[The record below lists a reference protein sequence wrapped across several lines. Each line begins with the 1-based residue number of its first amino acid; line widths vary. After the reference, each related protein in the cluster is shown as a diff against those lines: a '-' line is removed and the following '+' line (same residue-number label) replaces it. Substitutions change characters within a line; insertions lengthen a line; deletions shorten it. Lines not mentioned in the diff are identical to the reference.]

1 MPKINYDVCIVGAG
15 AAGIAVASSLL
26 KRQPQL
32 QIALIEPSKTHAYQP
47 GWTLV
52 GAGIFS
58 QQQTLRSTQSVMPKA
73 VTWIQDAAAE
83 FQAAQNRVILES
95 GATVEY
101 RALVV
106 APGLKLDFEAIEGLT
121 ETLGQHGVTS
131 NYRVDLAPYT
141 WQLVQE
147 LQQGTALFTQPPM
160 PIKCAGA
167 PQKALY
173 LSSDWWQQRGTLS
186 NIDVAFHNAGGVLF
200 GVPAYVPAL
209 MDTVSGYAIDL
220 QLNSQLVKVDGP
232 NKIATFNLIKDGAV
246 VGQENKTFDML
257 HVCPPQT
264 AHDFMQDQP
273 ICDAA
278 GWVKVNQESLQNP
291 DFPNVFGLGDGANTP
306 NAKTAAAVRKQAP
319 VVAKNLLSMLAQQPL
334 TASYDGYGSCP
345 LTVSRSRIVL
355 AEFGYGGK
363 LLPTFPKWLL
373 DGTRPTRSAWWLKAK
388 AMPTIY
394 WQLMLKGR
402 EWLTKP

>member
-32 QIALIEPSKTHAYQP
+32 QIAIIEPSKTHAYQP

-58 QQQTLRSTQSVMPKA
+58 QQQTIRSTQSVMPKA
-73 VTWIQDAAAE
+73 ATWIKDAAVQFE
-83 FQAAQNRVILES
+83 PKHNRVTLES
-95 GATVEY
+95 GATIEY

-106 APGLKLDFEAIEGLT
+106 APGLKLNFDGIEGLS

-173 LSSDWWQQRGTLS
+173 LSSDWWQQRGSLS
-186 NIDVAFHNAGGVLF
+186 NIKVAFHNAGGVLF

-209 MDTVSGYAIDL
+209 MDTVNGYGIDL

-232 NKIATFNLIKDGAV
+232 NKIATFNLIKDGV
-246 VGQENKTFDML
+246 VVDQENKAFDML

-264 AHDFMQDQP
+264 AHDFMQGQP

-291 DFPNVFGLGDGANTP
+291 DFSNVFGLGDGANTP

-319 VVAKNLLSMLAQQPL
+319 VVAQNLLSMLAQQPL

-373 DGTRPTRSAWWLKAK
+373 DGTQPTRSAWWLKAK

>member
-1 MPKINYDVCIVGAG
+1 
-15 AAGIAVASSLL
+15 
-26 KRQPQL
+26 
-32 QIALIEPSKTHAYQP
+32 
-47 GWTLV
+47 
-52 GAGIFS
+52 
-58 QQQTLRSTQSVMPKA
+58 
-73 VTWIQDAAAE
+73 
-83 FQAAQNRVILES
+83 
-95 GATVEY
+95 
-101 RALVV
+101 
-106 APGLKLDFEAIEGLT
+106 
-121 ETLGQHGVTS
+121 
-131 NYRVDLAPYT
+131 
-141 WQLVQE
+141 
-147 LQQGTALFTQPPM
+147 
-160 PIKCAGA
+160 
-167 PQKALY
+167 
-173 LSSDWWQQRGTLS
+173 
-186 NIDVAFHNAGGVLF
+186 VAFHNAGGVLF